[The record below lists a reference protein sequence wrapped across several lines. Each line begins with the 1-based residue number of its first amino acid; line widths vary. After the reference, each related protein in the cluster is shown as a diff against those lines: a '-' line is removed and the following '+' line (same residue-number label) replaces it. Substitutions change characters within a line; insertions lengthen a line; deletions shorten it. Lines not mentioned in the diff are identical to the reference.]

1 MVRKLKNV
9 ELNRLSVDEFK
20 QKDKNPLIIVLDNI
34 RSMHNVGS
42 IFRTGDSLLVEGIYL
57 CGITG
62 QPPHKEIRKTAL
74 GADES
79 VHWEYF
85 TETVEAVDKL
95 KQEGYILLGLEQA
108 ENSIDIRDYILDN
121 TKKYALILGNEVEG
135 VDADVLKHCD
145 AILEIPQYGTK
156 HSFNVSVSAGIAMW
170 ELLN

>member
-42 IFRTGDSLLVEGIYL
+42 LFRTGDSLLIEGLYL

-62 QPPHKEIRKTAL
+62 KPPHKEIRKTAL

-85 TETVEAVDKL
+85 NSTHEAVDKL

-108 ENSIDIRDYILDN
+108 ENSTDIRDFKLEDN
-121 TKKYALILGNEVEG
+121 KKYALILGNEVEG
-135 VDADVLKHCD
+135 VDAEVLSACD
-145 AILEIPQYGTK
+145 YILEIPQYGTK
-156 HSFNVSVSAGIAMW
+156 HSFNVSVSAGIAIW
-170 ELLN
+170 ELLR